1 MTNKENTLSQLK
13 EKGHRFSVMRNFV
26 LDTLNKNHEPLS
38 ASDFQRL
45 LKDKKISANKTTLYR
60 ELNLLKKEGIVL
72 EIQLTGN
79 KRWYE
84 LASRNHHHHIIC
96 IKCDKVKDFVECGS
110 KNIISKV
117 LKQTPDFAEIT
128 NHTFDFFGLCKSCV
142 KK

>member
-1 MTNKENTLSQLK
+1 MAEEKGILLK
-13 EKGHRFSVMRNFV
+13 LKKRGHRFSAMRNFV
-26 LDTLNKNHEPLS
+26 LNSLSKNDKPLS
-38 ASDFQRL
+38 ASDFQKL
-45 LKDKKISANKTTLYR
+45 LKKNKISANKTTLYR
-60 ELNLLKKEGIVL
+60 ELNLLKKEGIIL

-84 LASRNHHHHIIC
+84 LASRNHHHHIVC
-96 IKCDKVKDFVECGS
+96 IKCDKVKDFIECGS

>member
-1 MTNKENTLSQLK
+1 MVNQKHILLQLK
-13 EKGHRFSVMRNFV
+13 EKGHRFSAMRNFI
-26 LDTLNKNHEPLS
+26 LDSLSRNNKPLS
-38 ASDFQRL
+38 APDFQEL
-45 LKDKKISANKTTLYR
+45 LKKNEIFANKTTLYR
-60 ELNLLKKEGIVL
+60 ELNLLKKEKIIL

-84 LASRNHHHHIIC
+84 LASRNHHHHIVC
-96 IKCDKVKDFVECGS
+96 IKCDKVKDFIECGS

-142 KK
+142 NK